1 MRWRESYS
9 VIVSVNKICSI
20 LTFMEYNPNVI
31 LLIACSHYVI
41 KYLHKFSCPSENG
54 FWPGSPESK
63 QGVPL
68 WVLTHA
74 PYTVPACRAHHPAH
88 AASALASS
96 CDSAWWSAYNACMA
110 DYMVEMGHENGVRDG
125 GDSFFETLWFDSA
138 RILYSVFVNRRF
150 EIHPVL
156 IHAALTSRIISVPD
170 CKLQSGEY
178 SHEIKYNNGISGL
191 VYESGLP
198 AYCVTRLRS
207 LLFSIVPFTAFS
219 MDSRN
224 G

>member
-1 MRWRESYS
+1 MLS
-9 VIVSVNKICSI
+9 SI
-20 LTFMEYNPNVI
+20 YISFLVHRKM
-31 LLIACSHYVI
+31 A
-41 KYLHKFSCPSENG
+41 

-68 WVLTHA
+68 WVSAPFHA
-74 PYTVPACRAHHPAH
+74 RCPCRAHCLAH
-88 AASALASS
+88 ATSALASS
-96 CDSAWWSAYNACMA
+96 WNPHGGLHTMHTWLIIWWRWDKRM
-110 DYMVEMGHENGVRDG
+110 DMRDG
-125 GDSFFETLWFDSA
+125 GDLFFETIWFDSA
-138 RILYSVFVNRRF
+138 WILYSVFVNRRF

-191 VYESGLP
+191 VHESGLP

-219 MDSRN
+219 MDSRK